1 MSMMQYVYYRIFTKV
16 FMLFLGI
23 AAFVII
29 VRWGTK
35 PKPEATTLERA
46 ANAVHWMISPVNL
59 SRSQFTVAFPNGK
72 PSDYVNYMFS
82 DMGVSEWPAYED
94 SGEFRLDELKAM
106 RIPFFPAGV
115 HVSQLEPD
123 PEFGAQIVI
132 KDDDSRDVVIVE
144 GYSDPSQP
152 PVMTRERELPNV
164 KPGPGVIQI
173 YEMNYDNGMS
183 DRSF

>member
-1 MSMMQYVYYRIFTKV
+1 
-16 FMLFLGI
+16 MLFLGI

-35 PKPEATTLERA
+35 PKPEASTLEKA
-46 ANAVHWMISPVNL
+46 ANAVHWMIAPVNL
-59 SRSQFTVAFPNGK
+59 SRSSFTVAFPNGK

-82 DMGVSEWPAYED
+82 DMGVAEWPPHED
-94 SGEFRLDELKAM
+94 SGEFTLPEMKAM

-115 HVSQLEPD
+115 EISQLEPD
-123 PEFGAQIVI
+123 PEYGMQIVI
-132 KDDDSRDVVIVE
+132 KDDDNRGVVIVE

-152 PVMTRERELPNV
+152 PVMTEEFVLKKVP
-164 KPGPGVIQI
+164 PGPGVIQI